1 MVSLRSL
8 EVDQNKSLSWNQLT
22 RNCRGWLYR
31 RLPLW
36 NGKCYRKKL
45 TGYERRWGLEQ
56 GGLTKEGFF
65 RILQNN
71 IIATVQ
77 VGDFY
82 ELVVGDGLV
91 GSLGAWL
98 ERERGEWR
106 VKAWEHRPHPLAA
119 LCKNRPG
126 TEIHGDRMTN
136 WTEKETDASLAG
148 VTSRGVRESAAICRE
163 IRKGR
168 IRPNLVGIWNPTR
181 RPVWIHRLA
190 RAGYQ
195 LEIVYDRM
203 EFYRDSRK

>member
-36 NGKCYRKKL
+36 NGKWCRKKL

-126 TEIHGDRMTN
+126 TEIHRDRMTN

-181 RPVWIHRLA
+181 RSVWIHRLA

>member
-1 MVSLRSL
+1 
-8 EVDQNKSLSWNQLT
+8 VDQNKSLSWNQLI
-22 RNCRGWLYR
+22 RNCRGCLYR

-36 NGKCYRKKL
+36 NGKWYRKKL
-45 TGYERRWGLEQ
+45 AGYERRWGLEQ

-65 RILQNN
+65 RILQNQ

-77 VGDFY
+77 IGDFY

-91 GSLGAWL
+91 GSLGTWL

-119 LCKNRPG
+119 FSKNRPG
-126 TEIHGDRMTN
+126 TQIHGQRLTL
-136 WTEKETDASLAG
+136 WSEKEKKCNPTG
-148 VTSRGVRESAAICRE
+148 ITSRGSRESTAICRE
-163 IRKGR
+163 IRNGH
-168 IRPNLVGIWNPTR
+168 IRPSFVGIWNPTR

-190 RAGYQ
+190 REGYQ

>member
-1 MVSLRSL
+1 MMA
-8 EVDQNKSLSWNQLT
+8 K
-22 RNCRGWLYR
+22 
-31 RLPLW
+31 
-36 NGKCYRKKL
+36 
-45 TGYERRWGLEQ
+45 
-56 GGLTKEGFF
+56 
-65 RILQNN
+65 
-71 IIATVQ
+71 VQ
-77 VGDFY
+77 IGDFY

-91 GSLGAWL
+91 GSLGTWL
-98 ERERGEWR
+98 ERGRGGWR
-106 VKAWEHRPHPLAA
+106 VKAWEHRAHPLAA

-168 IRPNLVGIWNPTR
+168 IRPKLVGIWNPTR